1 LGFKSEIIKTEIKGK
16 GIMFRVTASG
26 FENKVQA
33 QEAAQKISS
42 KTGTNCIVKSI
53 DNAAKDN

>member
-1 LGFKSEIIKTEIKGK
+1 LGFKSEIIKVEIKGK
-16 GIMFRVTASG
+16 GIMFRVTVSG

-42 KTGTNCIVKSI
+42 KKRDELHCQKHR
-53 DNAAKDN
+53 